1 MQPHV
6 PSGTSAAIDQSK
18 TVTGANG
25 HQYAWS
31 EYKTDTDVT
40 YTHAPCPR
48 PPSGDMCH
56 LPPAG
61 GRYEKAL
68 CRDSLPHRRATVY
81 SKAMTAMTRLRID
94 LAYDGGDFYGWA
106 TQPNIRTVQ
115 GTIEA
120 ALHKL
125 LRVPEHDPDEPL
137 RLVVAGRT
145 DTGVHASHQVCHLD
159 ITETTL
165 QRAVGHMKVPAVTA
179 LEHRLQRLLPTD
191 IAIHRVSVAPDGFDA
206 RFSALER
213 TYVYRIADRSS
224 EVDPRLRGCVLHID
238 DSLALDAMNR
248 AAAMTLGLHD
258 FGSFA
263 TPNPGGTTIREVK
276 RAYWTRVPS
285 RPLVPEPAKRTGEM
299 AATDA
304 GAGKGGYVTPT
315 LESGLICFTIV
326 ADAFARNMVRS
337 LVNACVAVGIGKRDL
352 DWFAGK
358 MAVPKREGSTGPIAP
373 QGLTLE
379 RVAYPADSEL
389 ASRAEAIRAVRT
401 LP

>member
-1 MQPHV
+1 
-6 PSGTSAAIDQSK
+6 
-18 TVTGANG
+18 
-25 HQYAWS
+25 
-31 EYKTDTDVT
+31 
-40 YTHAPCPR
+40 
-48 PPSGDMCH
+48 
-56 LPPAG
+56 
-61 GRYEKAL
+61 
-68 CRDSLPHRRATVY
+68 
-81 SKAMTAMTRLRID
+81 MTRLRID
-94 LAYDGGDFYGWA
+94 LAYDGGGFYGWA
-106 TQPNIRTVQ
+106 TQPGIRTVQ

-120 ALHKL
+120 ALHKV
-125 LRVPEHDPDEPL
+125 LRVPAGDPDEPL

-159 ITETTL
+159 IAESTL

-191 IAIHRVSVAPDGFDA
+191 ITVHRVSVAPDGFDA

-238 DSLALDAMNR
+238 DTLDLDMMNR
-248 AAAMTLGLHD
+248 AAAMTIGLHD

-276 RAYWTRVPS
+276 RAYWTRVPI
-285 RPLVPEPAKRTGEM
+285 RPLVPEAAERTV
-299 AATDA
+299 DA
-304 GAGKGGYVTPT
+304 GSIEAGGYVTPT
-315 LESGLICFTIV
+315 LESGLVCFTIV

-379 RVAYPADSEL
+379 HVAYPADNEL

>member
-1 MQPHV
+1 
-6 PSGTSAAIDQSK
+6 
-18 TVTGANG
+18 
-25 HQYAWS
+25 
-31 EYKTDTDVT
+31 
-40 YTHAPCPR
+40 
-48 PPSGDMCH
+48 
-56 LPPAG
+56 
-61 GRYEKAL
+61 
-68 CRDSLPHRRATVY
+68 
-81 SKAMTAMTRLRID
+81 MTRLRID

-165 QRAVGHMKVPAVTA
+165 QRTVGHMKVPAVTA

-238 DSLALDAMNR
+238 DSLDLDAMNR

-285 RPLVPEPAKRTGEM
+285 RPLVPAHDVA
-299 AATDA
+299 AATT
-304 GAGKGGYVTPT
+304 GAGFAGTDGMTGTNATMADASGMTETADGTGATAATGIDDVDVMRGYMTPT

-379 RVAYPADSEL
+379 HVAYPADSEL

>member
-1 MQPHV
+1 
-6 PSGTSAAIDQSK
+6 
-18 TVTGANG
+18 
-25 HQYAWS
+25 
-31 EYKTDTDVT
+31 
-40 YTHAPCPR
+40 
-48 PPSGDMCH
+48 
-56 LPPAG
+56 
-61 GRYEKAL
+61 
-68 CRDSLPHRRATVY
+68 
-81 SKAMTAMTRLRID
+81 MTAMTRLRID
-94 LAYDGGDFYGWA
+94 LAYDGGAFYGWA
-106 TQPNIRTVQ
+106 TQPDIRTVQ

-120 ALHKL
+120 ALHRL
-125 LRVPEHDPDEPL
+125 LRVDEHDPDEPL

-159 ITETTL
+159 VTASTL
-165 QRAVGHMKVPAVTA
+165 ERAVGHMRVPAVTA

-191 IAIHRVSVAPDGFDA
+191 ITIHRVSVAPDGFDA

-238 DSLALDAMNR
+238 DTLDLDAMNR

-276 RAYWTRVPS
+276 RAFWTRVPA
-285 RPLVPEPAKRTGEM
+285 RPLTPTGG
-299 AATDA
+299 ADA
-304 GAGKGGYVTPT
+304 PDSGYVTPT
-315 LESGLICFTIV
+315 LESGLVCFTIV

-379 RVAYPADSEL
+379 HVAYPPDGEL
-389 ASRAEAIRAVRT
+389 AARAEAIRAVRT